1 MAELFL
7 NITNVI
13 LPVLVCAAIG
23 YGLALA
29 KIPFDKNTI
38 SGLVTNVGYPTLI
51 ISHLSKQHVN
61 VAEFLDFM
69 LAAAL
74 AVICFGVIGFV
85 VLKLMRL
92 PVRAFLSPMMLNN
105 VGNVGLPIS
114 LLALGGAG
122 MSFTMAYVV
131 VVVIGI
137 FTVGMWIP
145 MGRFSLRDLLTSPII
160 YSVILTLVL
169 MSTDYELPKA
179 VSQAFDILGGMTI
192 PLMLLTLGY
201 TLATLKFSTLWLG
214 LALSLIHV
222 AMATAVAAGV
232 VWLFG
237 FTGVQ
242 KGAFVIGTLMPVSVA
257 TYLFVERYVPEHAG
271 AVASF
276 ILVSTLLTV
285 LVLTVA
291 LTVWV

>member
-13 LPVLVCAAIG
+13 LPVLICAAVG
-23 YGLALA
+23 YGLAIA

-51 ISHLSKQHVN
+51 ISHLSKRHVN

-92 PVRAFLSPMMLNN
+92 PIRSFLSPMMLNN
-105 VGNVGLPIS
+105 VGNIGLPVA
-114 LLALGGAG
+114 LLAFGNAG
-122 MSFTMAYVV
+122 MAFAMAYVV
-131 VVVIGI
+131 VVVVGI
-137 FTVGMWIP
+137 FTVGMWLP
-145 MGRFSLRDLLTSPII
+145 MGRFSIRDLLTSPII
-160 YSVILTLVL
+160 YSVILTLIL
-169 MSTDYELPKA
+169 MSTGYELPKTIG
-179 VSQAFDILGGMTI
+179 QAFDILGGLSI

-214 LALSLIHV
+214 LALSVIHV
-222 AMATAVAAGV
+222 AMAAAVAAAI

-242 KGAFVIGTLMPVSVA
+242 KGAFVVSSLMPVSVA
-257 TYLFVERYVPEHAG
+257 TYLFVERYTPEHTG
-271 AVASF
+271 EVASF
-276 ILVSTLLTV
+276 ILVSTLLTIV
-285 LVLTVA
+285 VLTVA